1 MFDHNLT
8 PKKSDCPIDD
18 VFNNVK
24 AIESK
29 QVGLIRLSC
38 KFREESKKDSSLQI
52 KELCGRNN

>member
-38 KFREESKKDSSLQI
+38 KFREEAKKDSCLQI
-52 KELCGRNN
+52 KQLCETNN